1 MSKENLL
8 IAVNYG
14 KGLDKNMGGKYSI
27 HARNYKDKVWMIGL
41 FTDNLLQAIFTWIKA
56 LFLYDLVEF
65 TTRRERDEKN
75 SD

>member
-1 MSKENLL
+1 
-8 IAVNYG
+8 
-14 KGLDKNMGGKYSI
+14 MGGKYSI

-41 FTDNLLQAIFTWIKA
+41 FTDNLLQAISTWIKA

>member
-1 MSKENLL
+1 
-8 IAVNYG
+8 
-14 KGLDKNMGGKYSI
+14 MGGKYSI

-41 FTDNLLQAIFTWIKA
+41 FTDNLPQAIFIWIKA

>member
-1 MSKENLL
+1 M
-8 IAVNYG
+8 NYG
-14 KGLDKNMGGKYSI
+14 KGLDKNMGGRYSV
-27 HARNYKDKVWMIGL
+27 HARNYKDVAWMIGL
-41 FTDNLLQAIFTWIKA
+41 YTDNLLQAIFTWIKA

>member
-1 MSKENLL
+1 
-8 IAVNYG
+8 
-14 KGLDKNMGGKYSI
+14 MGGKYSI

-41 FTDNLLQAIFTWIKA
+41 FTDNLPQAIFTWIKA
-56 LFLYDLVEF
+56 LFFYDLVEF

>member
-1 MSKENLL
+1 
-8 IAVNYG
+8 
-14 KGLDKNMGGKYSI
+14 MGGKYSI

-56 LFLYDLVEF
+56 LFLYDLVEI